1 MEGESEH
8 KTRDHK
14 TRDHK
19 DSEHK
24 DSEHKDSEHKDNKHK
39 DNEHKDNEHKPKDD
53 KIDKPTDKIDKSSD
67 NSDYDEEEDE
77 DFDPNVKQK
86 SESEKDSDSEE
97 EVPDYSQ
104 VQGSSR
110 QVKTR
115 SRKYEEVEQEQFSNI
130 ISEPTRGMNF
140 DDIFNELN
148 TKSREGVSNWKELG
162 EAEDKV
168 DTNKEVVVESD
179 QDKIWINTSYTFAG
193 RVVTES
199 KQVDSNSAEAKAYL
213 NSTSGISQPVK
224 PGETMKRSFVPV
236 LRTIPGEETPT
247 ELKIK
252 LKRPSLI
259 DKFLTSLKNQKLS
272 TLEKSRLDWASYVDI
287 NNISDELKLHNK
299 DGYLEKQDYL
309 GRLQAKRDENYDKAK
324 EVEKRRQAN
333 QAGV

>member
-1 MEGESEH
+1 MEEKERE
-8 KTRDHK
+8 KERKREMDHK
-14 TRDHK
+14 ESDYKESDYKT
-19 DSEHK
+19 
-24 DSEHKDSEHKDNKHK
+24 
-39 DNEHKDNEHKPKDD
+39 
-53 KIDKPTDKIDKSSD
+53 TDKSH
-67 NSDYDEEEDE
+67 NPLNQSDYDEDEDE

-86 SESEKDSDSEE
+86 SESEKDSDSDE

-104 VQGSSR
+104 VQGNSR
-110 QVKTR
+110 QVRTR
-115 SRKYEEVEQEQFSNI
+115 SRKYEEVGQEQFSNI

-140 DDIFNELN
+140 DEIFNDLSS
-148 TKSREGVSNWKELG
+148 KSREGVSNWKELG
-162 EAEDKV
+162 DSGEVEDKI
-168 DTNKEVVVESD
+168 DTNKEVIVESD

-224 PGETMKRSFVPV
+224 PGDSMKRSFVPV

-324 EVEKRRQAN
+324 EVEKRRQMN
-333 QAGV
+333 QTGV